1 MTGTF
6 IWNLVSK
13 IFRFGMKSRS
23 GNDYRAKD
31 LNSYISLTHS
41 VRCIVPPKIRG
52 NEDEAEKLMALVDTS
67 VNIECKA
74 MGTPPPQINWLKN
87 GLPLPLS
94 SHIRLLSAGQVVR
107 LDCIV
112 CHFLSAYGNGH
123 CQLFP
128 HLRDFYKMLFP
139 KVWLLLCRT
148 VQYVFRRGKI
158 RNEESTWLCILI

>member
-1 MTGTF
+1 MF
-6 IWNLVSK
+6 P
-13 IFRFGMKSRS
+13 FGMKSRS
-23 GNDYRAKD
+23 GNDYKAND

-41 VRCIVPPKIRG
+41 VRCLVPPKIRG

-128 HLRDFYKMLFP
+128 HLHDFYKMLFP

>member
-1 MTGTF
+1 MGD
-6 IWNLVSK
+6 WNICVKSSITDISFWDGKQKWKWLQSK
-13 IFRFGMKSRS
+13 WSELIH
-23 GNDYRAKD
+23 
-31 LNSYISLTHS
+31 LSLTLHS
-41 VRCIVPPKIRG
+41 IVPPKIRG

-112 CHFLSAYGNGH
+112 CHFLSAYGNGR

-128 HLRDFYKMLFP
+128 HLCNIHKMLFP
-139 KVWLLLCRT
+139 KVWWLLYHT
-148 VQYVFRRGKI
+148 V
-158 RNEESTWLCILI
+158 

>member
-1 MTGTF
+1 M
-6 IWNLVSK
+6 

-23 GNDYRAKD
+23 GNDYRSND

-112 CHFLSAYGNGH
+112 CHFLSAMAMVIVNSSLTYATFTK
-123 CQLFP
+123 CFSLKFDYYCAA
-128 HLRDFYKMLFP
+128 RFSM
-139 KVWLLLCRT
+139 CS
-148 VQYVFRRGKI
+148 
-158 RNEESTWLCILI
+158 EEGR